1 MRKHTLSIIAT
12 ICAGVFGTAHADSIK
27 MECAGFSG
35 ANKPFCDYIKNRY
48 ETETSHTVEFIELP
62 NASDEKLGL
71 FQQVFAPKDSNTV
84 DVFQADTVWMG
95 LLDKHTMD
103 LTPYVKDMEKDF
115 FAPAWQNDIVDG
127 KVKGIPAFLDSGM
140 LYYRKDLLEK
150 YAEQPPATW
159 EELTRIANKIQQAER
174 DAGKNEFWGF
184 VFQGKAYEGLT
195 CDALEW
201 VSSYNGGSFVEPD
214 GTISINNPQA
224 VKALDMAASWIDTI
238 SPKGVLGY
246 MEEES
251 RAVFQNGDA
260 LFMRNWPYAYLLSQD
275 EKSPVKGKVGVMP
288 IPKGGVDGKSA
299 ATLGGWQ
306 WSINNYSN
314 SKEAAVQM
322 LKIVTDAESQKMQFL
337 LNGTSPS
344 RVALY
349 EDPEIQAKAPHLK
362 EFKEVF
368 SNAVPRPATAVKGQ
382 YNKVSKYTFNA
393 VYNVLSGL
401 SSSEDALAEA
411 EQRLKRVKGKGW
423 K

>member
-1 MRKHTLSIIAT
+1 MKKYTLSFLAT
-12 ICAGVFGTAHADSIK
+12 ICAGAFGTAHADTIK
-27 MECAGFSG
+27 MECAGFTGSS
-35 ANKPFCDYIKNRY
+35 KQFCDYIKNRY
-48 ETETSHTVEFIELP
+48 ETETSNKVEFIELP

-71 FQQVFAPKDSNTV
+71 FQQVFASKDSNSV

-95 LLDKHTMD
+95 LLSKHMMD

-115 FAPAWQNDIVDG
+115 FAPAWQNDVVDG
-127 KVKGIPAFLDSGM
+127 QVKGIPAFLDSGM
-140 LYYRKDLLEK
+140 LYYRKDLLAK
-150 YAEQPPATW
+150 YGEQPPETW
-159 EELTRIANKIQQAER
+159 EELTRIAKKIQKAEH
-174 DAGKNEFWGF
+174 DAGNQGFWGF
-184 VFQGKAYEGLT
+184 VFQGKAYEGLS

-201 VSSYNGGSFVEPD
+201 IVSYNGGSFVEPD
-214 GTISINNPQA
+214 GRISINNPQA

-275 EKSPVKGKVGVMP
+275 ESSPVKGKVGVMP
-288 IPKGGVDGKSA
+288 LPKGGVDGKNA

-306 WSINNYSN
+306 WSINNYSEH
-314 SKEAAVQM
+314 KEAAVQM

-337 LNGTSPS
+337 FNGTSPS

-349 EDPEIQAKAPHLK
+349 DDPDVQAKAPHLK
-362 EFKEVF
+362 EFKQIF
-368 SNAVPRPATAVKGQ
+368 ASAVPRPATAVKGQ

-401 SSSEDALAEA
+401 STSEDALADA
-411 EQRLKRVKGKGW
+411 EHRLKRVKGKDW

>member
-1 MRKHTLSIIAT
+1 MKKNTLTLIAT
-12 ICAGVFGTAHADSIK
+12 ICAGMFGTAHADTIK
-27 MECAGFSG
+27 MECAGFTGGS
-35 ANKPFCDYIKNRY
+35 KPYCDYIKQRY
-48 ETETSHTVEFIELP
+48 ESETPHKVEFIELP

-71 FQQVFAPKDSNTV
+71 FQQVFASKDSNSV
-84 DVFQADTVWMG
+84 DLFQADTVWMG
-95 LLDKHTMD
+95 LLSKHMMD

-150 YAEQPPATW
+150 YGEQPPATW
-159 EELTRIANKIQQAER
+159 EDLTRIAQKIQQAER
-174 DAGKNEFWGF
+174 DAGKEGLWGF
-184 VFQGKAYEGLT
+184 VFQGKAYEGLS

-201 VSSYNGGSFVEPD
+201 IASYNGGSFVEPD
-214 GTISINNPQA
+214 GSISINNPQA
-224 VKALDMAASWIDTI
+224 AKALDMAASWVDTI
-238 SPKGVLGY
+238 APKGVLGY
-246 MEEES
+246 MEEEA

-260 LFMRNWPYAYLLSQD
+260 VFMRNWPYAYLLSQD
-275 EKSPVKGKVGVMP
+275 ETSPVKGKVGVMP
-288 IPKGGVDGKSA
+288 LPKGGADGKNA

-306 WSINNYSN
+306 WAINNYSN

-322 LKIVTDAESQKMQFL
+322 LKIVSDAESQKMQFL

-349 EDPEIQAKAPHLK
+349 DDPDVQAKAPHLK
-362 EFKEVF
+362 EFKQIF
-368 SNAVPRPATAVKGQ
+368 ASAVPRPATAVKGQ

-401 SSSEDALAEA
+401 STSEEALADA
-411 EQRLKRVKGKGW
+411 EHRLKRVKGKEW